1 MTVFIK
7 INEAE
12 SLNIKAIQSFTA
24 SEWKKPKQPGG
35 FPGIAIAG
43 SVDGSPERETVLTI
57 VSKDGKQLS
66 LCGTSAD
73 TALAILHQY
82 GF

>member
-1 MTVFIK
+1 MMVFIK

-12 SLNIKAIQSFTA
+12 SLDIKAIQSFTA

-35 FPGIAIAG
+35 PNGTGIAAAL
-43 SVDGSPERETVLTI
+43 DGAHERETVLTI
-57 VSKDGKQLS
+57 MRRDGKLVS
-66 LCGTSAD
+66 LCGGSAD
-73 TALAILHQY
+73 AALRILHQH